1 MSLVDEGKKDD
12 LPLMVG
18 WVISDM
24 LSGVCD

>member
-1 MSLVDEGKKDD
+1 MSLAEEGKKDD

-24 LSGVCD
+24 LSGVYD